1 VDAENAK
8 NRAQV
13 NNFLVPFLKKEAG
26 TLPQLFFV
34 LPYCQQKPL
43 HKQDDQS
50 SVLQPKQNGQP
61 TVDQSTHRRTK
72 TSEQSL
78 NGRREAEK
86 NTFERHDQ
94 PLFWRRPKK

>member
-34 LPYCQQKPL
+34 LPYCQQKPS

-50 SVLQPKQNGQP
+50 SVLDQKNRQSKTDSPLWIKAPTEERRLQN
-61 TVDQSTHRRTK
+61 SH
-72 TSEQSL
+72 
-78 NGRREAEK
+78 
-86 NTFERHDQ
+86 
-94 PLFWRRPKK
+94 